1 MEMYL
6 EELPRSFY
14 GKSFTEVALYVN
26 SNRIQYFKN
35 SFVFYIKEFVLN
47 FE

>member
-14 GKSFTEVALYVN
+14 GKSFTEVALYVDC
-26 SNRIQYFKN
+26 SNPGIF
-35 SFVFYIKEFVLN
+35 SFLSLD
-47 FE
+47 

>member
-26 SNRIQYFKN
+26 PNKKADIFKYFF
-35 SFVFYIKEFVLN
+35 SI
-47 FE
+47 

>member
-14 GKSFTEVALYVN
+14 GKSFTEVALYVSLMN
-26 SNRIQYFKN
+26 CLLELFIFILYE
-35 SFVFYIKEFVLN
+35 EFVLN